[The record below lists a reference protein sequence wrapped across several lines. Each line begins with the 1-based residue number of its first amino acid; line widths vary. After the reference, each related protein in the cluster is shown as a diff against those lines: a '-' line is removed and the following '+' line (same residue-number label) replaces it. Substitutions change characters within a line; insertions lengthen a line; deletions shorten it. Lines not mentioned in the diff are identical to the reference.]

1 MRFERHSLDFLFP
14 KGDAAHDSV
23 ASKLAQEAVVV
34 AAAIAEAHVACIEG
48 DHRNDNGVNLARI
61 AWRAIRKRGIVGGN
75 GAGGFVEE
83 GAPRAVEGDIPK
95 RHTGL
100 GVVIVSYHDGKGAGP
115 PMHVGAFREWND
127 VYLAS
132 QRMVGGDACS
142 GCNRM
147 AEVPLELFACLLA
160 TSDALVA
167 GDSVATRDD
176 EAPCFFF
183 HIHACKYRVL
193 ANLVTF
199 SEKSAHVGPAAEKS
213 RHTET
218 ACNYAGEISAHNEGV
233 PVEGF
238 DLISTGAWSIVP
250 PLLALGLALITKEV
264 YSSLTIGVLMGM
276 VIYQFTL
283 AGVGVDQ
290 FIAAF
295 TMVPRMMATQIA
307 DNGALLL
314 FLALLGALTVVIA
327 IAGGSRAYAEWVSKH
342 VKNARLASILTAVLG
357 ILIFVDDYFNC
368 LTVGAVMRPI
378 TDRFHISREKLSW
391 IIDSTAAPVCIIA
404 PVSSWA
410 VAVGG
415 YLGEDG
421 FSTFVQSI
429 PYNFYAL
436 LTVFFVF
443 FMLITKLDY
452 GSMRAAEEA
461 CAQGHDADDIP
472 REGSALAA
480 VSTTRLP
487 EKNVEAYEGDHPGVP
502 SVVTEEADIDDAAS
516 GAIDE
521 YKGLNISENGRVFD
535 LIVPIVVL
543 IVFSILGMM
552 YVGGFFE
559 GVDFATAVGEDP
571 VTGLCIG
578 SCVALVVS
586 AAMFLPRKLTTLEG
600 FVEGISEGVRSMVG
614 AIMILVLAWSL
625 GGLCRHLLGTGE
637 FVSGVLN
644 GLGVGLTL
652 LPAII
657 FLVAAFIGFAMG
669 TSWGTIA
676 LILPIVI
683 GVFPTD
689 DPLFLVAV
697 GSTLAGAVYG
707 DHISP
712 ISDTTILSSA
722 GAKCNH
728 LRHVATQIPYATLVM
743 ITCFIGYIVAGFT
756 GNPWI
761 SLALGAVI
769 IVVAVITL
777 HKLNFGVKKGE
788 TA

>member
-1 MRFERHSLDFLFP
+1 M
-14 KGDAAHDSV
+14 
-23 ASKLAQEAVVV
+23 
-34 AAAIAEAHVACIEG
+34 
-48 DHRNDNGVNLARI
+48 
-61 AWRAIRKRGIVGGN
+61 
-75 GAGGFVEE
+75 
-83 GAPRAVEGDIPK
+83 
-95 RHTGL
+95 
-100 GVVIVSYHDGKGAGP
+100 
-115 PMHVGAFREWND
+115 
-127 VYLAS
+127 
-132 QRMVGGDACS
+132 
-142 GCNRM
+142 
-147 AEVPLELFACLLA
+147 
-160 TSDALVA
+160 
-167 GDSVATRDD
+167 
-176 EAPCFFF
+176 
-183 HIHACKYRVL
+183 
-193 ANLVTF
+193 
-199 SEKSAHVGPAAEKS
+199 
-213 RHTET
+213 
-218 ACNYAGEISAHNEGV
+218 
-233 PVEGF
+233 EGF

-342 VKNARLASILTAVLG
+342 VKNARLASVLTAVLG

-436 LTVFFVF
+436 LTIFFVF

-452 GSMRAAEEA
+452 GSMRTAEEA
-461 CAQGHDADDIP
+461 CAQGYDVDDIP

>member
-1 MRFERHSLDFLFP
+1 M
-14 KGDAAHDSV
+14 
-23 ASKLAQEAVVV
+23 
-34 AAAIAEAHVACIEG
+34 
-48 DHRNDNGVNLARI
+48 
-61 AWRAIRKRGIVGGN
+61 
-75 GAGGFVEE
+75 
-83 GAPRAVEGDIPK
+83 
-95 RHTGL
+95 
-100 GVVIVSYHDGKGAGP
+100 
-115 PMHVGAFREWND
+115 
-127 VYLAS
+127 
-132 QRMVGGDACS
+132 
-142 GCNRM
+142 
-147 AEVPLELFACLLA
+147 
-160 TSDALVA
+160 
-167 GDSVATRDD
+167 
-176 EAPCFFF
+176 
-183 HIHACKYRVL
+183 
-193 ANLVTF
+193 
-199 SEKSAHVGPAAEKS
+199 
-213 RHTET
+213 
-218 ACNYAGEISAHNEGV
+218 
-233 PVEGF
+233 EGF

-436 LTVFFVF
+436 LTIFFVF

-461 CAQGHDADDIP
+461 CAQGHDVDGIP

-743 ITCFIGYIVAGFT
+743 VTCFIGYIVAGFT